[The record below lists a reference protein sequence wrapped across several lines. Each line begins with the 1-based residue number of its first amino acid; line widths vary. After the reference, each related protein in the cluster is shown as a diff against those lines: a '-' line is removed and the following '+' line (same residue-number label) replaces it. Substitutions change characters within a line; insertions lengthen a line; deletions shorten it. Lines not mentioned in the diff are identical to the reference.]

1 MAKYRDWLKAEQT
14 NINPA
19 GTPAIIRPSE
29 TVGAGYAALTMM
41 NDKIRNTPETARGGY
56 SALAPGAVPQYQQN
70 ALSEYTEKKGYASV
84 APFADQTAKSAPAT
98 TPASGYAALSDEYI
112 RRATTEAPT
121 SAPVSPYAQLVSPY
135 NYGAPKIE
143 TETKPAQNVEAVSPS
158 TGETELT
165 GYAKY
170 LAQHPELAEAD
181 RRAEAEYARAL
192 PTYGALAERMA
203 QEGIHGGYSDY
214 LQGVAYAKMQDA
226 KQQNEEAAR
235 AGYAALTGNG
245 GTVMSDTAKELY
257 KNLLSEYGDQIA
269 GITDETQY
277 AQFEDL
283 FRSANKG
290 IYSDADIE
298 SVLGQAREYRTT
310 QKNIDTATVTQGI
323 ADYTTGDGGDNDLLR
338 SLGYDPATFI
348 EPQGEKESDEEY
360 AERYGK
366 AFISAVNNAYK
377 ENRIDKPQHSAI
389 LTTAMPIF
397 DEDFDTMDWKDKGVS
412 IAASI
417 DLAINGDL
425 TDEDYAKV
433 VEKVKEHLKSV
444 GVESI
449 YYDHQGIGRSSNLDI
464 KIRGGAK
471 NFEDIHADQV
481 GGNITQ
487 AEKNKLAEYN
497 DLPLA
502 YLVNS
507 DGTPTLYYQN
517 EHGWRQLKTKGG
529 STSGSPKL
537 GNNWYMAIAFLMMNG
552 NKPTETVT
560 TSKNQTYTFITK

>member
-1 MAKYRDWLKAEQT
+1 MATKYKDWRTFDPVTMRNEQ
-14 NINPA
+14 
-19 GTPAIIRPSE
+19 
-29 TVGAGYAALTMM
+29 
-41 NDKIRNTPETARGGY
+41 IRNTPETARGGY

-70 ALSEYTEKKGYASV
+70 ALSGYTEKKGYA
-84 APFADQTAKSAPAT
+84 ALAPAT
-98 TPASGYAALSDEYI
+98 APA
-112 RRATTEAPT
+112 
-121 SAPVSPYAQLVSPY
+121 SPYAVPESPY
-135 NYGAPKIE
+135 NYGAPKVE
-143 TETKPAQNVEAVSPS
+143 TAQKTATATTPATVQNTNAGSPA
-158 TGETELT
+158 TGETEPT

-170 LAQHPELAEAD
+170 LADHPELAKAD
-181 RRAEAEYARAL
+181 REAEAEYDRAL

-203 QEGIHGGYSDY
+203 QAGIHGGYSDY

-226 KQQNEEAAR
+226 KQQTEEAAR
-235 AGYAALTGNG
+235 TGYAALTGNG

-277 AQFEDL
+277 AQFENL

-290 IYSDADIE
+290 LYSEADIN
-298 SVLGQAREYRTT
+298 SALGQAREYRTT
-310 QKNIDTATVTQGI
+310 QKNIDTATVSQGI
-323 ADYTTGDGGDNDLLR
+323 ADYTTGEGGDNDLLR

-348 EPQGEKESDEEY
+348 EPQGEKESDEAY

-366 AFISAVNNAYK
+366 AFIAAVNEAYK
-377 ENRIDKPQHSAI
+377 ANRIDKKQHSAI
-389 LTTAMPIF
+389 LTTAMPIS
-397 DEDFDTMDWKDKGVS
+397 DENFDTMDWKDKGAF

-471 NFEDIHADQV
+471 NYEDIHADQV
-481 GGNITQ
+481 GGDITA
-487 AEKNKLAEYN
+487 AEKKKLEQYG

-507 DGTPTLYYQN
+507 DGTTTLYYQN

-529 STSGSPKL
+529 STSGSPDR
-537 GNNWYMAIAFLMMNG
+537 GNNWYKAIAFLMMNG

-560 TSKNQTYTFITK
+560 TSKNQTYKFITN